1 MEFNRQFNVHTLE
14 ELISSIIEFADGDMV
29 WFRGH
34 ENSEYS
40 LLPTLYRNK
49 TVDFIDEN
57 KNYNSIHYAED
68 MRMQQY
74 YAKNYPFIKDSGKN
88 KTEWLGMAQHF
99 GINTRFF
106 DWSTSAFHSLVFALN
121 QFFDSNES
129 RNTAIPCLWILKPQ
143 KLNKIIIDEI
153 TCNATKMARRI
164 IDNLS
169 VSAEEIKSILALF
182 DMLEKNYDQYK
193 KIFVESNPNNNW
205 RHLDYIYN
213 PAYFDKLIEAAKTN
227 PRLAFSGHTINPLFY
242 LLANAYIEGDSMESD
257 ILMTTPLA
265 IIHPINNERIRS
277 QHGVFTLF
285 PFPSH
290 RLYTSYNN
298 LDYFKMEN
306 NSKIK
311 GTLCKINILFPKKIS
326 EELKVLGTHKSWL
339 FYEQDRISQ
348 EIESGL

>member
-1 MEFNRQFNVHTLE
+1 MAE
-14 ELISSIIEFADGDMV
+14 ELKKEDRRV
-29 WFRGH
+29 RRTKK
-34 ENSEYS
+34 
-40 LLPTLYRNK
+40 LLTQAL
-49 TVDFIDEN
+49 
-57 KNYNSIHYAED
+57 
-68 MRMQQY
+68 
-74 YAKNYPFIKDSGKN
+74 
-88 KTEWLGMAQHF
+88 TELLQEKQV
-99 GINTRFF
+99 N
-106 DWSTSAFHSLVFALN
+106 
-121 QFFDSNES
+121 
-129 RNTAIPCLWILKPQ
+129 
-143 KLNKIIIDEI
+143 EI
-153 TCNATKMARRI
+153 TVKELT
-164 IDNLS
+164 D
-169 VSAEEIKSILALF
+169 LADMNRGTFYLYYKDIF